1 MTRRCSRAPRVRDVA
16 VAAAWLWLLTLVP
29 AISVAAIPGAAQAL
43 RSRLS
48 FALAP
53 YDGSTGELLGI
64 AASNARVVVAIA
76 LAAWVR
82 TRLPVLGPITDIL
95 VGLVVIAN
103 TTLVGIAVGAYG
115 TASLPWLVHLPIEWG
130 ALAIVLAL
138 HRPHGQRTRHTA
150 AWAVAP
156 AVALVLIVAG
166 ASVETYL
173 TPQQ

>member
-1 MTRRCSRAPRVRDVA
+1 
-16 VAAAWLWLLTLVP
+16 LLLTLAP
-29 AISVAAIPGAAQAL
+29 AIAVAAIPGAAQAL

-48 FALAP
+48 FALTP
-53 YDGSTGELLGI
+53 YAGSIGEVLSI

-82 TRLPVLGPITDIL
+82 SRQVALGPTTDVL
-95 VGLVVIAN
+95 VGLVVVAN

-115 TASLPWLVHLPIEWG
+115 AASLPWLIHLPLEWT
-130 ALAIVLAL
+130 ALAVVLVL

-150 AWAVAP
+150 ACAVAA
-156 AVALVLIVAG
+156 AVSLAFVGVG
-166 ASVETYL
+166 AFVETYL